1 MHIFCVDDDDFHR
14 EKIINVVRKALV
26 LKGVSDCEVVGCV
39 DGDDFLN
46 KVQGT
51 TPAFVTMDINM
62 PNKDG
67 LSALIRYKH
76 LAPSVPVI
84 MASSENDKVV
94 KRLSTDR
101 HFSADPEKKEQ
112 LLSKVIER
120 VRNDQM
126 EEGKLNSVLEAVA
139 NLGMDPM
146 TVAKNN
152 GAKGFLKKPFEE
164 DKTAEILTRFL

>member
-1 MHIFCVDDDDFHR
+1 MHVFCVDDDDFHR
-14 EKIINVVRKALV
+14 EKIINVVRKALS
-26 LKGVSDCEVVGCV
+26 LKGITDCEVVGCV
-39 DGDDFLN
+39 DGVDFLQ
-46 KVQGT
+46 KVQGH
-51 TPAFVTMDINM
+51 TPKFVTLDINM

-67 LSALIRYKH
+67 LSTLVRYKQV
-76 LAPSVPVI
+76 APTVPVI

-101 HFSADPEKKEQ
+101 HFSADPAKKEQ
-112 LLSKVIER
+112 LLSKVIDR
-120 VRNDQM
+120 VKNDQI

-139 NLGMDPM
+139 NLGMDPI

-164 DKTAEILTRFL
+164 EKTAEILTRFL